1 MARYLDVHPDNP
13 QPRLIAQA
21 ADLIRRDGVIAYPT
35 DCAYALGWRI
45 GSTPALERIREIRL
59 LDERHHFTLACHDL
73 SQASQFGQLSN
84 VAFRAVKACVPGPY
98 TFILPATRD
107 VPKRLQHPKKSTVG
121 IRVPAD
127 AVAQALIAELG
138 EPLVTTTL
146 HLPGDDE
153 PATLGW
159 EIKERLDASIDA
171 VLDAG
176 ERGIEQTTVVDLSG
190 AEPVVLR
197 HGAGDATRFE

>member
-21 ADLIRRDGVIAYPT
+21 VDLIRHDGVIAYPT

-45 GSTPALERIREIRL
+45 GSSAALERVRDIRR
-59 LDERHHFTLACHDL
+59 LDEGHHFTLACRDL
-73 SQASQFGQLSN
+73 SQASQFGFLSN
-84 VAFRAVKACVPGPY
+84 ASFRAVKACVPGPY
-98 TFILPATRD
+98 TFILPATKD

-127 AVAQALIAELG
+127 TVAQALITELG
-138 EPLVTTTL
+138 EPLVSTTL
-146 HLPGDDE
+146 QLPGDDG
-153 PATLGW
+153 PQTFGW

-176 ERGIEQTTVVDLSG
+176 ERGTEETTVVDLTGS
-190 AEPVVLR
+190 EPVVLR
-197 HGAGDATRFE
+197 HGVGDAGRFE

>member
-1 MARYLDVHPDNP
+1 M
-13 QPRLIAQA
+13 
-21 ADLIRRDGVIAYPT
+21 
-35 DCAYALGWRI
+35 
-45 GSTPALERIREIRL
+45 
-59 LDERHHFTLACHDL
+59 
-73 SQASQFGQLSN
+73 
-84 VAFRAVKACVPGPY
+84 
-98 TFILPATRD
+98 
-107 VPKRLQHPKKSTVG
+107 G

-146 HLPGDDE
+146 QLPGDDE
-153 PATLGW
+153 PATFGW
-159 EIKERLDASIDA
+159 EIKERLDSSIDA

-197 HGAGDATRFE
+197 HGAGDAGRFE

>member
-21 ADLIRRDGVIAYPT
+21 VDLVRHDGVIAYPT
-35 DCAYALGWRI
+35 DCAYALGWRV
-45 GSTPALERIREIRL
+45 GSSAALEKVREIRR
-59 LDERHHFTLACHDL
+59 LDERHHFTLACHDV
-73 SQASQFGQLSN
+73 SQASQFAHLSN
-84 VAFRAVKACVPGPY
+84 VSFRAVKACIPGPY

-138 EPLVTTTL
+138 EPLVTSTL
-146 HLPGDDE
+146 RLPGDDG

-159 EIKERLDASIDA
+159 EIKERLDSSIDA

-176 ERGIEQTTVVDLSG
+176 ERGTEQTTVVDLSG
-190 AEPVVLR
+190 AEPLVIR
-197 HGAGDATRFE
+197 YGAGDASRFE

>member
-1 MARYLDVHPDNP
+1 MARYLDVHPDDP
-13 QPRLIAQA
+13 QPRLIALA
-21 ADLIRRDGVIAYPT
+21 ADLIRHDGVIAYPT

-45 GSTPALERIREIRL
+45 GSTPALERVREIRR

-84 VAFRAVKACVPGPY
+84 ASFRAIKACVPGPY
-98 TFILPATRD
+98 TFILPATKD
-107 VPKRLQHPKKSTVG
+107 VPRRLQHRRKSTVG

-127 AVAQALIAELG
+127 PVAQALIAELG

-146 HLPGDDE
+146 LLPGDDV

-176 ERGIEQTTVVDLSG
+176 ERGPEQTTVVDLSG
-190 AEPVVLR
+190 GEPEVIR
-197 HGAGDATRFE
+197 FGMGDATRFE